1 MTSRSV
7 NVLDAKPLQLV
18 LELSLKLLAIITS
31 DKFTATISTEPAIVK
46 GFSHSYSLLRI
57 NHIKL
62 SSLSEVIYHE
72 YYVGFHWLLNLSN
85 LAMHRDDWGLK
96 GASKVNMY
104 VPKRTSMHSRLLK
117 WR

>member
-1 MTSRSV
+1 
-7 NVLDAKPLQLV
+7 V

-72 YYVGFHWLLNLSN
+72 YYVGLRWLFNLSK
-85 LAMHRDDWGLK
+85 L
-96 GASKVNMY
+96 
-104 VPKRTSMHSRLLK
+104 
-117 WR
+117 